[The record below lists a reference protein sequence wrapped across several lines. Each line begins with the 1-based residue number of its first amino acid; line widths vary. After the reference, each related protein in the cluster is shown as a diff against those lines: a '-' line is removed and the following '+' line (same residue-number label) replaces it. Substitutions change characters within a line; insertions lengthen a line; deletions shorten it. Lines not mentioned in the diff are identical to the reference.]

1 MIMKV
6 LIMSVTAGN
15 GHNSTAQAMIE
26 EFEKMGIECHLL
38 DTLEYINKHLGTG
51 VQDGYLFTTKHFK
64 STYGKIYSILDKK
77 EEPYSKY
84 APGSILTKQ
93 ISKYFAHY
101 IQEYNPDA
109 IITTHSYPAVIIS
122 VLLHRNYIKC
132 PTFGIVTDFT
142 IHPFWE
148 SADLDYYILPS
159 DLLIPAAEKKGIPK
173 SKIIASGIP
182 VKSKFA
188 HKIDKV
194 SARTMLGLDN
204 KTTIMVMMGS
214 MGFGKIIDIIEELDK
229 YPADFQVVCICGN
242 NKHIK
247 QEIDEHPWNKKVVN
261 LGFIDNVDEY
271 MDASDAI
278 ITKPGGLTTSEALAK
293 KIPLILSDPLPG
305 QEDRN
310 IEFLVNTGVA
320 INITPTFPLE
330 NALYQIFDSNWRCKH
345 IMDAVENLAKPNAA
359 SDICKFINNLKV
371 SDL

>member
-1 MIMKV
+1 MKI

-15 GHNSTAQAMIE
+15 GHNSTAQAMVE
-26 EFEKMGIECHLL
+26 VFEKNGIECRIL
-38 DTLEYINKHLGTG
+38 DTLEYINKHLGNG

-93 ISKYFAHY
+93 VSKYFAHY
-101 IQEYNPDA
+101 IEEYNPDA
-109 IITTHSYPAVIIS
+109 IITTHSYPAVIVS
-122 VLLHRNYIKC
+122 VLYHRNYITC

-148 SADLDYYILPS
+148 STDLDYYVLPS

-173 SKIIASGIP
+173 HKILTSGIP

-188 HKIDKV
+188 SKNDKTV
-194 SARTMLGLDN
+194 TRAKLGLDD
-204 KTTIMVMMGS
+204 KTTIMIMMGS
-214 MGFGKIIDIIEELDK
+214 MGFGRLTEIIEDLDK
-229 YPADFQVVCICGN
+229 YPADFQVVCVCGN
-242 NKHIK
+242 NKHVK
-247 QEIDEHPWNKKVVN
+247 QEIDEHHWNKKVVN

-271 MDASDAI
+271 MDASDVI

-293 KIPLILSDPLPG
+293 KLPLILSDPLPG

-320 INITPTFPLE
+320 INVTPTFPLE
-330 NALYQIFDSNWRCKH
+330 NALYQIFDSKWRREH
-345 IMDAVENLAKPNAA
+345 IMNAVENLAKPNAA
-359 SDICKFINNLKV
+359 LDIYNFINNLTKK
-371 SDL
+371 D